1 MNTSKP
7 SSTKIMPYQVVYNK
21 LPNLGNKKN
30 FVEIDQDGKEVAVE
44 EEEVRV
50 DVAPSTSSQV
60 PTSTENVVEEEMEE
74 DEEDEEEDERILEE
88 REIDILRRQL
98 NENMDKNASMM
109 IKKHDC
115 KRNKETR
122 EFKLNDNV
130 TVLIPRIDRAGTDM
144 RRLPGKIVKISSG
157 VNKFHT
163 ILTVWGVLNA
173 KYRATSLEPFS
184 GLVEVVIENEEGES
198 VWEKNFKTISLSEA
212 AKLQNASTGS
222 VETVNVICNCGTV
235 CYDDGRCKCSKLK
248 LLCTSH
254 CHGKMKGKPLCCKNH
269 DKKGGVGKDAYTT
282 GILKAKKLAEKA
294 KK

>member
-1 MNTSKP
+1 MEQFKTKEWSKILPLIIYNMNTSKP
-7 SSTKIMPYQVVYNK
+7 SSTKIMPHQVVYNK

-44 EEEVRV
+44 EEEIRV

-60 PTSTENVVEEEMEE
+60 STIPENVVEEEMEE
-74 DEEDEEEDERILEE
+74 NEAEDEEEDERILEE

-98 NENMDKNASMM
+98 NENMDKNA
-109 IKKHDC
+109 
-115 KRNKETR
+115 
-122 EFKLNDNV
+122 
-130 TVLIPRIDRAGTDM
+130 
-144 RRLPGKIVKISSG
+144 
-157 VNKFHT
+157 
-163 ILTVWGVLNA
+163 
-173 KYRATSLEPFS
+173 SLEPFS

-282 GILKAKKLAEKA
+282 SILKAKKLAEKA

>member
-1 MNTSKP
+1 M
-7 SSTKIMPYQVVYNK
+7 
-21 LPNLGNKKN
+21 
-30 FVEIDQDGKEVAVE
+30 
-44 EEEVRV
+44 
-50 DVAPSTSSQV
+50 
-60 PTSTENVVEEEMEE
+60 
-74 DEEDEEEDERILEE
+74 
-88 REIDILRRQL
+88 
-98 NENMDKNASMM
+98 
-109 IKKHDC
+109 
-115 KRNKETR
+115 
-122 EFKLNDNV
+122 
-130 TVLIPRIDRAGTDM
+130 
-144 RRLPGKIVKISSG
+144 
-157 VNKFHT
+157 
-163 ILTVWGVLNA
+163 
-173 KYRATSLEPFS
+173 
-184 GLVEVVIENEEGES
+184 VIENEEGES

>member
-1 MNTSKP
+1 
-7 SSTKIMPYQVVYNK
+7 
-21 LPNLGNKKN
+21 
-30 FVEIDQDGKEVAVE
+30 
-44 EEEVRV
+44 
-50 DVAPSTSSQV
+50 V
-60 PTSTENVVEEEMEE
+60 PTSTENVIEEEMKE
-74 DEEDEEEDERILEE
+74 DEEEDEEEDKERD
-88 REIDILRRQL
+88 IDILRRTL
-98 NENMDKNASMM
+98 NENMNKNASMM

-122 EFKLNDNV
+122 EFKLNNNV

-144 RRLPGKIVKISSG
+144 RRLPGKIVKISSSI
-157 VNKFHT
+157 NKYYT

-184 GLVEVVIENEEGES
+184 GLVEVVTENEEGES
-198 VWEKNFKTISLSEA
+198 VWEKNYKTISLSEA

-282 GILKAKKLAEKA
+282 GILKAKKLAEKT